1 MTQVPYLLRQWVY
14 PPPVLLFN
22 GQGHGWFHISLISP
36 FICIFSIHRLGSLL
50 LVVITQNNSAGPPQL
65 ILVSN
70 NLLRT
75 QTLLITAQAS
85 PWTRRRLRIITA
97 GPPIG
102 TLEILPGLSFSL
114 LLLLS
119 PVTKLS
125 FVVLRGCPA
134 LIYRLISLVLGFLQE
149 YAVLE
154 VAAVEVVLQG
164 VRGE

>member
-1 MTQVPYLLRQWVY
+1 MP
-14 PPPVLLFN
+14 
-22 GQGHGWFHISLISP
+22 
-36 FICIFSIHRLGSLL
+36 
-50 LVVITQNNSAGPPQL
+50 
-65 ILVSN
+65 N

-85 PWTRRRLRIITA
+85 SRTRRRLHIIAT

-102 TLEILPGLSFSL
+102 TLEILPGLSFGL

-119 PVTKLS
+119 PVTELS

-154 VAAVEVVLQG
+154 VATVEVVLQG